1 MGRHWACDLR
11 HCTPSQTTVEF
22 GAGSGRR
29 RRLGQVTDYR
39 YCQVVTTTD
48 TRDEADRLART
59 AVTARVAACAQVV
72 GPVTSVFW
80 WEGAVD
86 TAEEWQ
92 VWFKTT
98 TAAYASL
105 EQHLCEAHS
114 YDVPEILCLPVTAGH
129 RPYLDWMDAE
139 TRNRS

>member
-1 MGRHWACDLR
+1 MVA
-11 HCTPSQTTVEF
+11 
-22 GAGSGRR
+22 
-29 RRLGQVTDYR
+29 DYD

-48 TRDEADRLART
+48 SRDEADRLARG
-59 AVTARVAACAQVV
+59 AVAARVAACAQTV

-80 WEGAVD
+80 WEGELD

-98 TAAYASL
+98 TAAYSSL
-105 EQHLCEAHS
+105 ETYLQQAHS

-129 RPYLDWMDAE
+129 RPYLQWLDAE
-139 TRNRS
+139 TAGR